1 MAFVTPAEA
10 GVQGVW
16 RRWIPAPYHVRG
28 RLFAGMTETGAGCF
42 HIIDGIR
49 RAIVP

>member
-1 MAFVTPAEA
+1 MTLVTPAEA
-10 GVQGVW
+10 GVQSVR
-16 RRWIPAPYHVRG
+16 RRWIPAY
-28 RLFAGMTETGAGCF
+28 AGMTETGAGCF